1 MSQVKDKAEARG
13 LAIAFFVVMAV
24 LVLLG
29 AALDISALK
38 GLPWIK

>member
-1 MSQVKDKAEARG
+1 VSQVKDKAEARG
-13 LAIAFFVVMAV
+13 LAIMFFVVMVV

-38 GLPWIK
+38 G